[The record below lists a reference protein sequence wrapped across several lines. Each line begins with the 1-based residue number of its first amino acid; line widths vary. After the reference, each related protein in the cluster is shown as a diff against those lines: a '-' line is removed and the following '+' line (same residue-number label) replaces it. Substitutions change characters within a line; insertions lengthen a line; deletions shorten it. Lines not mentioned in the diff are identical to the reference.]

1 MQSGTIQD
9 TDRRFPS
16 LKTAPAAFRALHKL
30 TPGPLIATEA
40 VDFAALAPLLLPH
53 PPLISSTVHTTRKQ
67 LPSTKRSSDRERG
80 AEARSGGGGG
90 GMDRNLSGF
99 LIGCV
104 GAAVTLLAYNQ
115 TAVTSTQCIAA
126 GFVILLFA
134 LGVKEGLISL

>member
-1 MQSGTIQD
+1 
-9 TDRRFPS
+9 
-16 LKTAPAAFRALHKL
+16 
-30 TPGPLIATEA
+30 
-40 VDFAALAPLLLPH
+40 
-53 PPLISSTVHTTRKQ
+53 
-67 LPSTKRSSDRERG
+67 
-80 AEARSGGGGG
+80 
-90 GMDRNLSGF
+90 MDRNLSGF